1 MHTWWYN
8 VAWYCRTPIH
18 RIFDYKEA
26 AAMIRTPVVR
36 FFWRSLWSLQP
47 SSVPIRV
54 ASISTEAKDPEW
66 RKVQL
71 DRLSKNFDQRKE
83 PVIEK
88 DDDLQPMWK
97 DMESRVVR
105 RRTLTIEQAGGRV
118 GRTNIR
124 PTDEES
130 WLKAGMYDDLEADE
144 QYKVNESKSHQ
155 TISTNVSEWRHL
167 STWKGC
173 KPNSVYSSRSRN

>member
-1 MHTWWYN
+1 MTLK
-8 VAWYCRTPIH
+8 TPIETPLH
-18 RIFDYKEA
+18 PGLDQEV

-36 FFWRSLWSLQP
+36 FLGHSLWSLQP

-54 ASISTEAKDPEW
+54 LSISTEAKDPEW

-71 DRLSKNFDQRKE
+71 DRLRKNLEQRNE
-83 PVIEK
+83 LPVVIEK

-118 GRTNIR
+118 GRANIR

-130 WLKAGMYDDLEADE
+130 WLKAGMYDDFETDE
-144 QYKVNESKSHQ
+144 PYKMNELNIHQ
-155 TISTNVSEWRHL
+155 TISAKVSEWRHL
-167 STWKGC
+167 SPWKGY